1 MRSKLD
7 RCAPARFAAGVL
19 PMMAARFPTAS
30 TLLEGVTMR
39 FAEFRDRLE
48 GALQEAGLSFH
59 DADRRVETID
69 LVDTV
74 RSWKIYIR
82 RAAPQSAEPFY
93 VSAEIGFEWSP
104 VDAAR
109 AYTCEEDLLAELVG
123 RRKRPIRT
131 EHRWTRIDLSL
142 RAGLPY
148 GSTTS
153 MPEPHVF
160 GAWTASVLETADA
173 AFTDVEQKKGRI
185 VAVLGGHGDVEVQAH
200 CKPDGIVSLKALAIS
215 GFQTVRVPRA
225 WDDPER
231 RVAERDPR
239 DDLGRLARRF
249 KTALD
254 EWTKSVSE
262 LATWIRYSPPP
273 PGAKPVE
280 PWFDDQSEDDDDGGP
295 DTTH

>member
-1 MRSKLD
+1 
-7 RCAPARFAAGVL
+7 
-19 PMMAARFPTAS
+19 
-30 TLLEGVTMR
+30 MR